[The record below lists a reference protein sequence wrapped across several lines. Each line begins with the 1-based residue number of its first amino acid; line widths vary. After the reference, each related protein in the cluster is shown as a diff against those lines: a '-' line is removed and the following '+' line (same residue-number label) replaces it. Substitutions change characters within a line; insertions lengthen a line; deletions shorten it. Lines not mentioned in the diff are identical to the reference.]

1 MPVPV
6 KFRSALHSCQ
16 FPHPLQKVRGRP
28 QRTDD
33 IRPGLRIPHIQIL
46 QEASARF
53 PGLRKHRAGRKW
65 RWPAGS
71 IPSYGQPSGHK
82 IQYRKLPG
90 KADPG
95 FCPKLIFRFCFLRSV
110 SCLYNS
116 EHRKLLRSV
125 RKKSRSRTSSGS
137 QVQKKMVLIM

>member
-53 PGLRKHRAGRKW
+53 PGLRQHRADGQQAVFRHMGSLPDIKFNTGSFLGKLIRAFSCGKYFIFCFYDLIADFITQGTGNFSGLCGKRVDHAHHQDRRCKRKW
-65 RWPAGS
+65 
-71 IPSYGQPSGHK
+71 
-82 IQYRKLPG
+82 
-90 KADPG
+90 
-95 FCPKLIFRFCFLRSV
+95 F
-110 SCLYNS
+110 
-116 EHRKLLRSV
+116 
-125 RKKSRSRTSSGS
+125 
-137 QVQKKMVLIM
+137 

>member
-16 FPHPLQKVRGRP
+16 FPHPLQKARGRP
-28 QRTDD
+28 QKTDD
-33 IRPGLRIPHIQIL
+33 IRPGRQNPHIQIL

-53 PGLRKHRAGRKW
+53 PGLRKHKAGRKW
-65 RWPAGS
+65 RWTTDS
-71 IPSYGQPSGHK
+71 IRSYGQPSVHK
-82 IQYRKLPG
+82 TRYGMPPG

-95 FCPKLIFRFCFLRSV
+95 FFLWQVFHFLFLRSD
-110 SCLYNS
+110 SWLYNS
-116 EHRKLLRSV
+116 GHRKLLRSV